1 MTMAVSGAPLV
12 LVDES
17 SGVRYIKGKE
27 NVLFD
32 TGIRISRK
40 DYDGIPRTGR
50 TLMSLMHEAAKNPAN
65 CGWDF
70 DAAVKTKELR
80 RLPAAREEL
89 GPATQAAPSILPDP
103 TLRKAIKDRAGV
115 EWVNNG
121 TVPVI
126 PTSTAPV
133 AGTAPIVESAKEKE
147 KVGRVKAFFKAPH
160 TDIILML
167 VAIALLCI
175 TMSVYHTYSFL
186 VLSGKSHIVAF
197 VASLAMALYS
207 ASAFTAA
214 RHVHSDDGIGIVTRT
229 LFSLFLVL
237 TGSFVIVFSVFS
249 TTNVSYDQFE
259 IRLTEKKMVAVES
272 DEDVQAQ
279 RELLS
284 SVDAEIA
291 RLDSD
296 IERYEERLADAY
308 KEMNKPVP
316 EISNAED
323 EAQRSVDNRNR
334 ARVLDERYLARKDYT
349 AIEKQ
354 LIAAKEERKAF
365 VSQKATKIEEHAK
378 EQKVAVAERKDA
390 YDLVSS
396 ILGIERDTISF
407 VIYVIPS
414 AFFDVVAPFAFA
426 VALMLNDRRN
436 GKVLKRKPTVFG
448 NIARA
453 LLSKIGTRITGG
465 TNGNDA
471 R

>member
-1 MTMAVSGAPLV
+1 MAVSGSPLV

-70 DAAVKTKELR
+70 SAAVKTKELR

-89 GPATQAAPSILPDP
+89 GPATQAAPSITPEP
-103 TLRKAIKDRAGV
+103 PIRKAIKDRAGV
-115 EWVNNG
+115 EWVNHG
-121 TVPVI
+121 TVPVM

-133 AGTAPIVESAKEKE
+133 AGTAPTVEAANE

-214 RHVHSDDGIGIVTRT
+214 RHVHSDDGIGIVTRN

-259 IRLTEKKMVAVES
+259 IRLTEKKVVAVES

-291 RLDSD
+291 RLDGD

-316 EISNAED
+316 EISNVED

-334 ARVLDERYLARKDYT
+334 ARVLDERYLARKDYA

-354 LIAAKEERKAF
+354 LSAAKEERKAF
-365 VSQKATKIEEHAK
+365 VSQKTTKIEEHAK

-436 GKVLKRKPTVFG
+436 GKTLKRKPTVLG

-453 LLSKIGTRITGG
+453 LLSKIDTRITGG